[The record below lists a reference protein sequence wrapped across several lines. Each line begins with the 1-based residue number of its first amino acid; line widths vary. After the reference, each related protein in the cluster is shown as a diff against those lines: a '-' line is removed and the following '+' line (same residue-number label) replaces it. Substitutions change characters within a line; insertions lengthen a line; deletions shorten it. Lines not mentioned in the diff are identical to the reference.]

1 MLPASS
7 EEMMGNLGVEHNYK
21 FLPTRVG
28 VNANLQ
34 RFSIAQGAGTHCLCD
49 ISVIREDLP
58 EGKTLIGTWDI
69 CWVPQFR
76 KIFWTL

>member
-1 MLPASS
+1 
-7 EEMMGNLGVEHNYK
+7 MGNLGVEHNYK

-58 EGKTLIGTWDI
+58 EGKTLIGTYAGSHNSEKYSGPSKKD
-69 CWVPQFR
+69 
-76 KIFWTL
+76 